1 MVFHDSVIFETGGI
15 EKRKKAF
22 LYPTFMSKQIGLFE
36 MFKCFSQ
43 RNIKK
48 KYDEITNKSIIYLRF
63 LIIKLIMYY
72 DFE

>member
-1 MVFHDSVIFETGGI
+1 VLFT
-15 EKRKKAF
+15 EK
-22 LYPTFMSKQIGLFE
+22 Y
-36 MFKCFSQ
+36 
-43 RNIKK
+43 KK